1 MAIIETSWK
10 ADNKDLRL
18 FGTIGAVLFGA
29 IGLGALLKI
38 GFLVAYPGK
47 LLSWWVMAILAV
59 LCAVSLSM
67 VGKKKKVPEEMRPY
81 ATAGIVVFAVLA
93 VAFKFNWLP
102 MATMGTGM
110 MLAIAA
116 FFLVGG
122 YVLPDLLRPVYFTL
136 LVATFPLG
144 LVMGPVVLGIMFYGV
159 FTPVA
164 FIFKLIGRDPMT
176 RKFDPNAQTYWV
188 EHDPAASA
196 KRYFKQF

>member
-18 FGTIGAVLFGA
+18 FGTIGAILFGA
-29 IGLGALLKI
+29 IGLGAILKI
-38 GFLVAYPGK
+38 GFLVAYPSK
-47 LLSWWVMAILAV
+47 LLSWQVMTILAV

-93 VAFKFNWLP
+93 IVFKFGWLP
-102 MATMGTGM
+102 IGAWGM
-110 MLAIAA
+110 VAIAA

-122 YVLPDLLRPVYFTL
+122 YVLPVLLRPVYFTL
-136 LVATFPLG
+136 LVGTFPLG

-164 FIFKLIGRDPMT
+164 FVFKLMGRDPMT
-176 RKFDPNAQTYWV
+176 RKFDPNAKTYWV
-188 EHDPAASA
+188 EHDPATSA

>member
-18 FGTIGAVLFGA
+18 FGTIGAILFGA

-59 LCAVSLSM
+59 ISAVSLSM

-93 VAFKFNWLP
+93 VAFKFAWIP
-102 MATMGTGM
+102 VGAWGM
-110 MLAIAA
+110 IGLAA

-122 YVLPDLLRPVYFTL
+122 FVMPDLLRPVYFMA

-164 FIFKLIGRDPMT
+164 FIFKLMGRDPMT